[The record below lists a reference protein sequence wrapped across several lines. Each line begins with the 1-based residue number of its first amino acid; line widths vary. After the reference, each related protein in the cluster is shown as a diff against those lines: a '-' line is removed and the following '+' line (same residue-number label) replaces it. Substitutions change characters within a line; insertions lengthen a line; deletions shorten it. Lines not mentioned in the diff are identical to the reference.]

1 MPSSITERW
10 RIEWLLSAL
19 DAKTIS
25 DMIVRLALAETR
37 YHTPCYA
44 QTVDILLVG
53 NSPVDEFLSMEAPRK
68 KQKSVAALCRLL
80 RPREPRASASRSRW
94 EDRCQFDTSIH
105 PVLHW
110 QHWVRFRRTSRDPAS
125 LPRGPAGLSTWRQC
139 RRLKGMLASKTFTL
153 EQRFIEVQADLDE
166 RISDLLRWRS
176 DGISAN
182 VMCVHPPFPVPW
194 PTWLISFSL
203 FPWKLVISSICN
215 VNRRTDVLC
224 STSFPFSLSFCW
236 ISLPLYT
243 ERAGL
248 LLTRFQSAIL
258 TKSIASIALSHPL
271 VLVFRMS
278 IVLLCLTCCSWNA
291 LCIASFVC
299 FVLVLEYYVYGQ
311 VQAVVVRRQSVV
323 CCCETETGGHA
334 RCVGQIVLVC
344 LTVIIRKK

>member
-1 MPSSITERW
+1 MPIRYIYSSSLTLTALSQIQKDESWSGFTSERTGRAW
-10 RIEWLLSAL
+10 VL
-19 DAKTIS
+19 DDNVKDS
-25 DMIVRLALAETR
+25 
-37 YHTPCYA
+37 
-44 QTVDILLVG
+44 
-53 NSPVDEFLSMEAPRK
+53 
-68 KQKSVAALCRLL
+68 
-80 RPREPRASASRSRW
+80 W
-94 EDRCQFDTSIH
+94 
-105 PVLHW
+105 
-110 QHWVRFRRTSRDPAS
+110 
-125 LPRGPAGLSTWRQC
+125 GL
-139 RRLKGMLASKTFTL
+139 LASKTFTP
-153 EQRFIEVQADLDE
+153 EPRFIEVQADLYE
-166 RISDLLRWRS
+166 RISGLLRWRS

-194 PTWLISFSL
+194 PTWFISFSL

-224 STSFPFSLSFCW
+224 SNSFPFSLSFCW

-248 LLTRFQSAIL
+248 LLTRFRSAIL